1 MLRSML
7 TTSDNPFD
15 PFDQFVE
22 WYNFDVAKGYNTCA
36 YLARIVVTS
45 EDLSDAD
52 QAAATDQAIEEILQ
66 FNLTGNYVR
75 LMRDVEEVEVDAV
88 D

>member
-15 PFDQFVE
+15 PFTNFVE
-22 WYNFDVAKGYNTCA
+22 WYNFDVSNGYNTCA

-66 FNLTGNYVR
+66 FNLTGNYIR
-75 LMRDVEEVEVDAV
+75 LIRDVEEVEVNEAD
-88 D
+88 